1 MDNETQIKEY
11 IDFLYGEILEREG
24 SLAVI
29 AKYTQLP
36 MELDPNCRLYQ
47 GYIYAMVNV
56 YKDLC
61 EIIGQEVPRDFYP
74 DIFGF

>member
-1 MDNETQIKEY
+1 MYK
-11 IDFLYGEILEREG
+11 EILDREE

-29 AKYTQLP
+29 GKYTQLP
-36 MELDPNCRLYQ
+36 TELDPNCRLYQ

-61 EIIGQEVPRDFYP
+61 EITGREIPEDFYP
-74 DIFGF
+74 DMYGFLHEE